1 MSVKALKQEAAARGV
16 DISGCFEKAGIV
28 AEIRKAPAAAPR
40 ALTKD
45 VDAARLVVTTTSE
58 PLDLCDT
65 LLDAQAKANG
75 PPDPMFAELP
85 PDILA
90 TLPPSMLKFEAPS
103 SEALVV
109 IPRRDDVV
117 KICDGDERFWTLV
130 TSVDCDTVEAL
141 VLNPLCGDQA
151 FAKPGTRIT
160 FEKLHI
166 YMIEAFLPMP
176 APSDPRVQLALSTN
190 APERAIAHF
199 RAAYREK
206 VGDEKYQEFMK
217 HFGSLPSFCPVES
230 KDEVEAWFCEEAKK
244 DPSILEGSNGLVPGD
259 LGITIMMTLEQCAG
273 HQHIFMNLGN
283 MVLRPRVAA
292 ACMTE

>member
-117 KICDGDERFWTLV
+117 KICDGDERFWMPRTV
-130 TSVDCDTVEAL
+130 NGTGHTGPSEFCATS
-141 VLNPLCGDQA
+141 
-151 FAKPGTRIT
+151 I
-160 FEKLHI
+160 
-166 YMIEAFLPMP
+166 
-176 APSDPRVQLALSTN
+176 
-190 APERAIAHF
+190 
-199 RAAYREK
+199 
-206 VGDEKYQEFMK
+206 
-217 HFGSLPSFCPVES
+217 
-230 KDEVEAWFCEEAKK
+230 
-244 DPSILEGSNGLVPGD
+244 
-259 LGITIMMTLEQCAG
+259 
-273 HQHIFMNLGN
+273 
-283 MVLRPRVAA
+283 
-292 ACMTE
+292 